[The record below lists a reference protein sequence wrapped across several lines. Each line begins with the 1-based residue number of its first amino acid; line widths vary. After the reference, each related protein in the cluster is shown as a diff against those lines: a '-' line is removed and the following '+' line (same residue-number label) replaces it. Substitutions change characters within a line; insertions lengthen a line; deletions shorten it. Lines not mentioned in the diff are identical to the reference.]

1 VLELNKKNIYPFLD
15 LMLTAKTEEQTKARK
30 RRILTTSILR
40 LDELTPKTAVPNKM
54 NFRSFSIDASSKHL

>member
-1 VLELNKKNIYPFLD
+1 
-15 LMLTAKTEEQTKARK
+15 MLTAKTEEQTKARK